1 MENEE
6 IIKISDNNESQKSSE
21 NCDENSDLKVEST
34 ETITQSK
41 TEVTETIKSDKTG
54 ADKKGTLTTKKILLC
69 VFSLLIFFT
78 ETAVAAIMI
87 FKESTVFGREVTPLS
102 FINFILSV
110 FKINKATIYHDLMSC
125 VAGVAYI
132 ILAIITIKC
141 WIFELY
147 RIFQDITLIK
157 HGESKFK
164 VTSNCQH
171 IIICYLIFFFMCNL
185 MTGESRTE
193 FPRIGLILVLTI
205 PVFNTCI
212 GLILNSSL
220 KNKIFE
226 ILKSIALSFSLYMII
241 ITVCSDYFYQSM
253 KIFQNI
259 EVLAQLSGESEYA
272 LSYFF
277 NYIAFPVAMLVVAI
291 SVLLSVIDWIQI
303 SFLFIEKKTI
313 VRLII
318 TFIVVALI
326 CLAAN
331 ASGAYSLNE
340 EIMRVFIEQIHYSVL
355 PCIISLI
362 VAYFLRPTGKGLYS
376 QE

>member
-21 NCDENSDLKVEST
+21 NCEENSDLKVEST

-41 TEVTETIKSDKTG
+41 TEVTGTTKSDKTV
-54 ADKKGTLTTKKILLC
+54 ADKKGSLATKKILLC

-78 ETAVAAIMI
+78 ETAIAAIMI
-87 FKESTVFGREVTPLS
+87 FKEATVFGREVTPLS